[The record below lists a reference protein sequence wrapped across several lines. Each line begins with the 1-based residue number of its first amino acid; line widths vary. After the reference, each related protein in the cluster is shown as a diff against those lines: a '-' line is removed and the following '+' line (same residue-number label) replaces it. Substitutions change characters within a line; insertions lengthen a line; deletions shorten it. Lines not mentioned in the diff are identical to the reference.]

1 MLKLSNEQFRMLTD
15 FANHV
20 EISFCIEP
28 GHAFGK
34 VAIRGKLRKRFD
46 RRTFEALKSAGLVT
60 RKQVNYFG
68 VRWETYLM
76 GTRGWE
82 VFNASCAS

>member
-1 MLKLSNEQFRMLTD
+1 MLKLSPEQTRMLSD

-28 GHAFGK
+28 GHALGK
-34 VAIRGKLRKRFD
+34 VAIRGKLRKRFEH
-46 RRTFEALKSAGLVT
+46 RTFEALKSAGLVT
-60 RKQVNYFG
+60 RKRVNYFG
-68 VRWETYLM
+68 VRWETYRI

-82 VFNASCAS
+82 VFNASRAS